1 VSDQPSTPFDAAYF
15 ADPYAF
21 HSRLRDAGPVHHLT
35 TPDGSPAWIV
45 PRAADVAAL
54 FGDDRLS
61 LDKANSRTGYAG
73 FSLPP
78 ELDANM
84 MNMDGADHQRL
95 RRIVSKSFTAR
106 RVEQMATG
114 IRAVAVDLA
123 DRLSGEKSTP
133 ADLAGPASALAGS
146 ASASA
151 GPVVDLVADFAAPL
165 PLAVIGDLLGV
176 PAADRAAFAGW
187 TSAMFA
193 PTHPRDAADG
203 IVSMQR
209 FLLDLVDS
217 RRAEPGDDLLS
228 ALIQARDEQDRM
240 SENELVSLAFLLL
253 LAGVENVGHVIASG
267 VLTLLEHPS
276 VIAEIREDPSRLS
289 DVVEELLRFAVPAH
303 FAIRRFALEDISVGD
318 TTIPAGDTVLLG
330 MASANRDPARFPSP
344 EAFDPTRP
352 DRQHFTFGHGVHYCL
367 GAPLARLEIRI
378 ALETLLTRFPALR
391 LSVPASDL
399 PWRASFRSHA
409 LKSLPVTLT

>member
-1 VSDQPSTPFDAAYF
+1 VSDQPSAPFDAAYF

-21 HSRLRDAGPVHHLT
+21 HSRLRDAGRAHHVI
-35 TPDGSPAWIV
+35 TPDGSPAWVI

-54 FGDDRLS
+54 FGDARLS

-106 RVEQMATG
+106 RVEEMAAG
-114 IRAVAVDLA
+114 IRAVASNLA
-123 DRLSGEKSTP
+123 DRLSGE
-133 ADLAGPASALAGS
+133 A
-146 ASASA
+146 
-151 GPVVDLVADFAAPL
+151 DLVADYTAPL

-176 PAADRAAFAGW
+176 PDADRVAFAGW

-193 PTHPRDAADG
+193 PAHPRDAANG
-203 IVSMQR
+203 IGSMQK
-209 FLLDLVDS
+209 FLLDLVDT
-217 RRAEPGDDLLS
+217 RRSEPGDDLLS

-253 LAGVENVGHVIASG
+253 LAGVENVGHVIAAG

-276 VIAEIREDPSRLS
+276 AVADPS
-289 DVVEELLRFAVPAH
+289 DVVEELLRLAVPAH
-303 FAIRRFALEDISVGD
+303 FAIRRFALEDIQVGD
-318 TTIPAGDTVLLG
+318 VTIPAGDTVLLG
-330 MASANRDPARFPSP
+330 MASANRDPARFPAP
-344 EAFDPTRP
+344 DAVDPTRP

-367 GAPLARLEIRI
+367 GAPLARLEIRV
-378 ALETLLTRFPALR
+378 ALETLFARFPDLR
-391 LSVPASDL
+391 LAVPASDL

-409 LKSLPVTLT
+409 LKALPVVLN

>member
-1 VSDQPSTPFDAAYF
+1 MPFDAAFF

-21 HSRLRDAGPVHHLT
+21 HARLRDAGRAHHFT
-35 TPDGSPAWIV
+35 TPDGSPAWVV
-45 PRAADVAAL
+45 PRAADVAPL

-106 RVEQMATG
+106 RVEDMAAG
-114 IRAVAVDLA
+114 IRAVASNLA
-123 DRLSGEKSTP
+123 DRLSGET
-133 ADLAGPASALAGS
+133 ADLVP
-146 ASASA
+146 
-151 GPVVDLVADFAAPL
+151 DYAAPL

-187 TSAMFA
+187 TAAMFA
-193 PTHPRDAADG
+193 PAQPRDAADG
-203 IVSMQR
+203 IVSMQK
-209 FLLDLVDS
+209 FLLDLVDA
-217 RRAEPGDDLLS
+217 RRTEPGDDLLS
-228 ALIQARDEQDRM
+228 ALIQARDEQDHM

-253 LAGVENVGHVIASG
+253 LAGVENVGHVIAAG
-267 VLTLLEHPS
+267 VLTLLEHPAALAD
-276 VIAEIREDPSRLS
+276 IRADPARLAE
-289 DVVEELLRFAVPAH
+289 VVEEMLRLAVPAH
-303 FAIRRFALEDISVGD
+303 FAIRRFALEDIPVGD
-318 TTIPAGDTVLLG
+318 VTIPAGDTVLLG

-344 EAFDPTRP
+344 DAFDPTRP

-367 GAPLARLEIRI
+367 GAPLARLEIRF
-378 ALETLLTRFPALR
+378 ALETLFTRFPDLR
-391 LSVPASDL
+391 LAVPASDL

-409 LKSLPVTLT
+409 LKSLPVTLA